1 MPEHFLGSLA
11 QRVGHVLPKNLVI
24 KDFPSLPKD
33 FRLEPAVLQKGMRG
47 QWPCVSVTF
56 LPELRA
62 IPNRR
67 SCMKQRILLLLSGAA
82 LLSGCATKNYV
93 HENVEPLQNKLDQVA
108 QQVSQQGTE
117 LQQTQQDVE
126 KNKTAISAVD
136 EKATAADHRAT
147 DAINGV
153 KQTQQ
158 EINLLRGVIANFDAY
173 RVTGQVTILFPVNS
187 ANLHNEDKYQLDQ
200 LAANTNSLKRYF
212 IAVAGFTDQTGSAD
226 YNLALSKRRA
236 DAVVQYL
243 AVQRKVP
250 FYQMRTIGLGE
261 QELVD
266 DGASREA
273 RALSRRVEVR
283 IYSVDESKL
292 TAASPN

>member
-1 MPEHFLGSLA
+1 
-11 QRVGHVLPKNLVI
+11 
-24 KDFPSLPKD
+24 
-33 FRLEPAVLQKGMRG
+33 MR
-47 QWPCVSVTF
+47 QP
-56 LPELRA
+56 
-62 IPNRR
+62 
-67 SCMKQRILLLLSGAA
+67 ILLLLSAAA

-93 HENVEPLQNKLDQVA
+93 HENVDPLQTKIDQVA

-136 EKATAADHRAT
+136 EKATAADNRAT

-158 EINLLRGVIANFDAY
+158 EINLLRGAIANFDAY
-173 RVTGQVTILFPVNS
+173 RVTGQVIVLFPVNS
-187 ANLHNEDKYQLDQ
+187 AKLHDEDKFQLDQ
-200 LAANTNSLKRYF
+200 LASNTNSLKRYF

-266 DGASREA
+266 AGGSREA
-273 RALSRRVEVR
+273 RAMSRRVEVR

-292 TAASPN
+292 AAASPN